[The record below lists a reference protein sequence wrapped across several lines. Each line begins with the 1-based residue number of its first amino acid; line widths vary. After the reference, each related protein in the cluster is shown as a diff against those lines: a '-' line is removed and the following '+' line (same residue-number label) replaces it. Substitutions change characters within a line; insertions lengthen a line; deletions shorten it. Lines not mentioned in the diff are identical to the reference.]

1 MFDSVPP
8 NLPVE
13 PTPPSNGAPPSMSSA
28 PVMPSAT
35 ASASNAA
42 SPVMPQVVGQAKKE
56 PEDIFKG
63 LEMSGEAPMGEAMPE
78 ILEAGPKRN
87 WLMIAGIAVAGL
99 IVLGGVGYGIWYL
112 LQGKQPLTPTTVVPD
127 SSMPTQPTEIVEQPP
142 VLPEQPVT
150 TPPPGSNIP
159 TPELPAQPETPT
171 GTEQVATEA
180 PVTVMPTEGLDMD
193 GDGLTDAE
201 EALFGTSLS
210 VKDTN
215 ENTYDDGVEVRNL
228 YDPLVKGETLAG
240 SQRVAW
246 FDFEAFRYLLPSGW
260 NVQPDLNVP
269 QAIAVNTG
277 TAARFNIANRPNPSN
292 QALHEWLA
300 IPATGDA
307 NLHPIK
313 LKTGLDAY
321 QSTDGLTTYVD
332 IDGTIISVVYD
343 LNGAT
348 SYDFRAVYAVLL
360 NSFQK
365 APVK

>member
-13 PTPPSNGAPPSMSSA
+13 PTLPSNAAPPA
-28 PVMPSAT
+28 MPT
-35 ASASNAA
+35 ASNAA
-42 SPVMPQVVGQAKKE
+42 APVMPQVAGQVKKE

-127 SSMPTQPTEIVEQPP
+127 SSTPTQPTEIVEQPP

-171 GTEQVATEA
+171 GTEQTTIETPVA
-180 PVTVMPTEGLDMD
+180 VTPTEGLDMD
-193 GDGLTDAE
+193 SDGLTDAE
-201 EALFGTSLS
+201 EALFGTSVS
-210 VKDTN
+210 IKDSN
-215 ENTYDDGVEVRNL
+215 GNNYEDGVEVRNL
-228 YDPLVKGETLAG
+228 YDPLVKGAPLAS
-240 SQRVAW
+240 SQRMAW

-260 NVQPDLNVP
+260 SVQPDLNVP
-269 QAIAVNTG
+269 QSVSVNTG
-277 TAARFNIANRPNPSN
+277 TVARFSITNRPNPGN
-292 QALHEWLA
+292 QALHVWLT

-307 NLHPIK
+307 NLHPLK

-321 QSTDGLTTYVD
+321 QSTDGLTTYLD

-348 SYDFRAVYAVLL
+348 SYDYRAVYATLL